1 VGVGRIPQPA
11 PADPRADGLDDR
23 SRGPGRRPSTRG
35 HGGLARAG
43 QPGRA
48 AAGPW
53 CYPPRVI
60 VVVGCGVAGLSC
72 AVLLAEA
79 GHDVEIWAAA
89 LPPRTTSNV
98 AAAFWYPYQAFPRER
113 ALRWAGVGYRRFVAL
128 AGRPETGIR
137 LRRLVDLYREPLERP
152 WWAAAV
158 PEHVRLSAH
167 ERPAG
172 YAEGFA
178 FMSPVVDT
186 RYYLPWLIERFEA
199 AGGRV
204 FERRLQRLEEAL
216 ARAPVV
222 VNCTG
227 LGARMLASDPEVFP
241 IRGQLVHV
249 DGPPLE
255 DIVLDEHGPEG
266 LTYIVPRGDHCVLGG
281 TSEPYDDDTAPR
293 PEDSAGIVER
303 CARIDPRL
311 RDAPRLAEVVGLRP
325 GRSSVRVEAER
336 RGEGLVVHDYGH
348 GGAGVTLSW
357 GCAEEVVGLVKTCGS

>member
-1 VGVGRIPQPA
+1 MEG
-11 PADPRADGLDDR
+11 
-23 SRGPGRRPSTRG
+23 S
-35 HGGLARAG
+35 GGWAEEAG
-43 QPGRA
+43 TER
-48 AAGPW
+48 W

-79 GHDVEIWAAA
+79 GHHVEIWAAA

-113 ALRWAGVGYRRFVAL
+113 ALRWAAVSYRRFVAL
-128 AGRPETGIR
+128 ADHPETGIR
-137 LRRLVDLYREPLERP
+137 LRRLVDLYREPIERP
-152 WWAAAV
+152 WWADAV
-158 PEHVRLSAH
+158 PEHTRLSPH

-172 YAEGFA
+172 FAEGFA
-178 FMSPVVDT
+178 FTSPVVDT
-186 RYYLPWLIERFEA
+186 RAYMPYLLARFGA
-199 AGGRV
+199 AGGTV
-204 FERRLQRLEEAL
+204 IERRLQTLDEAL
-216 ARAPVV
+216 ARVPVV
-222 VNCTG
+222 VNCSG
-227 LGARMLASDPEVFP
+227 LGARTLASDPEVFP

-249 DGPPLE
+249 DGPVLE

-266 LTYIVPRGDHCVLGG
+266 LTYVVPRGDHMVLGG

-293 PEDSAGIVER
+293 PADSAGIIER

-325 GRSSVRVEAER
+325 GRSSVRLEAEPR
-336 RGEGLVVHDYGH
+336 PDGGLIVHDYGH

-357 GCAEEVVGLVKTCGS
+357 GCAEEAVALVLGYLGA